1 MRPTGTL
8 MNHPGMYQDCHRN
21 DHSTA
26 EWLGAR
32 VVSLSSNMQIEEAE

>member
-8 MNHPGMYQDCHRN
+8 MNHPGMYQNCRRN
-21 DHSTA
+21 NHSTA

-32 VVSLSSNMQIEEAE
+32 VVNFSSNVQIEEAE